1 MKKFY
6 INIICICLMA
16 LATGCDNYLDIKPT
30 GSVIPTTLAEY
41 RALWATAY
49 NTVPSDR
56 GLANMGADEM
66 FVSNESDMG
75 KYSAIERWEVGT
87 STSSSSVAF
96 NWAGYYQVLFY
107 ANFIIEHQG
116 DITEGHDAEIK
127 QLVGEAYLMRG
138 YMHFVLA
145 NLFGQPYTKPGA
157 TDTKAVPLKFSTDL
171 EERAQRNTVGEIYTS
186 VLSDI
191 QTAESLL
198 NVEKWDDI
206 TLSYRFTTLCV
217 PALRS
222 RVYLYMGDWANAYKY
237 AEEALAKKSTLE
249 DFRVEGFKLPNHFQS
264 VEAINPL
271 EFTMNANY
279 KNAVSVLPSF
289 LSLYGEGDLRPAAY
303 FAQPDDKGNRKCL
316 KGGDHNFR
324 NTIRVAE
331 LYLNSAEA
339 AAQSDKLPEARKRV
353 LELMEKRYTA
363 EAYAKKKAAV
373 EAMGKADL
381 VKEILN
387 ERAREL
393 AFEGQRWFDLRRTT
407 RPRIEKVLQEKSYVL
422 EQDDSRYTLRIPE
435 EAIAA
440 NPDLNN

>member
-1 MKKFY
+1 MKKLY
-6 INIICICLMA
+6 IHMICLC
-16 LATGCDNYLDIKPT
+16 LLVLGTGCDNYLDIKPT

-56 GLANMGADEM
+56 GLANLGADEM
-66 FVSNESDMG
+66 FVSNEADKSR
-75 KYSAIERWEVGT
+75 YSAIERWETGT
-87 STSSSSVAF
+87 STSSSTVSF

-107 ANFIIEHQG
+107 SNFIIEHQD
-116 DITEGHDAEIK
+116 DITEGHDSEVK
-127 QLVGEAYLMRG
+127 QLVGEAYLMRA

-157 TDTKAVPLKFSTDL
+157 TEAKAVPLKFSTDL
-171 EERAQRNTVGEIYTS
+171 EERSQRNTVGEIYTS
-186 VLSDI
+186 VLEDI

-198 NVEKWDDI
+198 NVEKWNDI

-237 AEEALAKKSTLE
+237 SEEALAKKADLE

-264 VEAINPL
+264 VEAINAL
-271 EFTMNANY
+271 EFTLNSNY

-289 LSLYGEGDLRPAAY
+289 LALYGEGDLRPDAY
-303 FAQPDDKGNRKCL
+303 FAKADDKGNRACL
-316 KGGDHNFR
+316 KGGDHSFR

-339 AAQSDKLPEARKRV
+339 AAQSDKLTEARKR
-353 LELMEKRYTA
+353 LLTLMEKRYTP
-363 EAYAKKKAAV
+363 EAYTKKSAEV
-373 EAMGKADL
+373 EAMSKADL
-381 VKEILN
+381 IKEILN

-393 AFEGQRWFDLRRTT
+393 AFEGQRWFDLRRTS
-407 RPRIEKVLQEKSYVL
+407 RPRLEKKIEEKTYVL
-422 EQDDSRYTLRIPE
+422 EQDDPRYTLRIPE
-435 EAIAA
+435 EAIAS

>member
-1 MKKFY
+1 MKKLY
-6 INIICICLMA
+6 INIILICLLA

-66 FVSNESDMG
+66 FVSNEADMSR
-75 KYSAIERWEVGT
+75 YSAIERWEVGT
-87 STSSSSVAF
+87 STSSSTVSF

-107 ANFIIEHQG
+107 SNFIIEHG
-116 DITEGHDAEIK
+116 NEITEGHDSEVN
-127 QLVGEAYLMRG
+127 QLVGEAYLMRA

-157 TDTKAVPLKFSTDL
+157 VDTKAVPLKFSTDL
-171 EERAQRNTVGEIYTS
+171 EERAQRNTVGEIYAS
-186 VLSDI
+186 VLEDMK
-191 QTAESLL
+191 TAEGLL

-206 TLSYRFTTLCV
+206 TLSYRFTTLCI

-222 RVYLYMGDWANAYKY
+222 RVYLYMGDWNNAYKY
-237 AEEALAKKSTLE
+237 AEEALAKKADLE
-249 DFRVEGFKLPNHFQS
+249 DFKVEGFKLPNHFQS

-271 EFTMNANY
+271 ELTMNANY

-289 LSLYGEGDLRPAAY
+289 LALYEEGDLRPDAY
-303 FAQPDDKGNRKCL
+303 FAPANDKGNRACL

-339 AAQSDKLPEARKRV
+339 AAQSDNLPAARKRV
-353 LELMEKRYTA
+353 LELMEKRYTS
-363 EAYAKKKAAV
+363 EAYAKKKTAV
-373 EAMGKADL
+373 EAMSKTEL
-381 VKEILN
+381 VEEILK

-407 RPRIEKVLQEKSYVL
+407 RPRIEKVVQEKTYVL

>member
-87 STSSSSVAF
+87 STSSSTVAF

-198 NVEKWDDI
+198 NVENDDI
-206 TLSYRFTTLCV
+206 TFVLLFYHTVCAGITSACILYVMIGPMLISMQKKHW
-217 PALRS
+217 PKS
-222 RVYLYMGDWANAYKY
+222 RLWKIFGQK
-237 AEEALAKKSTLE
+237 
-249 DFRVEGFKLPNHFQS
+249 
-264 VEAINPL
+264 
-271 EFTMNANY
+271 
-279 KNAVSVLPSF
+279 VS
-289 LSLYGEGDLRPAAY
+289 
-303 FAQPDDKGNRKCL
+303 NC
-316 KGGDHNFR
+316 
-324 NTIRVAE
+324 
-331 LYLNSAEA
+331 
-339 AAQSDKLPEARKRV
+339 
-353 LELMEKRYTA
+353 
-363 EAYAKKKAAV
+363 
-373 EAMGKADL
+373 
-381 VKEILN
+381 
-387 ERAREL
+387 
-393 AFEGQRWFDLRRTT
+393 
-407 RPRIEKVLQEKSYVL
+407 
-422 EQDDSRYTLRIPE
+422 
-435 EAIAA
+435 
-440 NPDLNN
+440 

>member
-1 MKKFY
+1 M
-6 INIICICLMA
+6 
-16 LATGCDNYLDIKPT
+16 
-30 GSVIPTTLAEY
+30 
-41 RALWATAY
+41 
-49 NTVPSDR
+49 
-56 GLANMGADEM
+56 
-66 FVSNESDMG
+66 
-75 KYSAIERWEVGT
+75 
-87 STSSSSVAF
+87 
-96 NWAGYYQVLFY
+96 
-107 ANFIIEHQG
+107 
-116 DITEGHDAEIK
+116 
-127 QLVGEAYLMRG
+127 
-138 YMHFVLA
+138 
-145 NLFGQPYTKPGA
+145 
-157 TDTKAVPLKFSTDL
+157 
-171 EERAQRNTVGEIYTS
+171 
-186 VLSDI
+186 
-191 QTAESLL
+191 
-198 NVEKWDDI
+198 
-206 TLSYRFTTLCV
+206 
-217 PALRS
+217 
-222 RVYLYMGDWANAYKY
+222 
-237 AEEALAKKSTLE
+237 E
-249 DFRVEGFKLPNHFQS
+249 DFRAEGFKLPNHFQS